1 MAAGINES
9 QQVKIAFTLYIPG
22 DGRSTTSCFGH
33 WNLRGFKDLLK
44 CCREVIVIKSP
55 EGEQTL
61 VMADGCETG
70 DGAGDWKLEP
80 GGDEEE
86 EDEACSSSSMNETRQ
101 RERMQLRGAQQ
112 DGGAS
117 VCVIRW

>member
-1 MAAGINES
+1 MTADLQHRVLDIGTYVGSRIYENAAG
-9 QQVKIAFTLYIPG
+9 K
-22 DGRSTTSCFGH
+22 
-33 WNLRGFKDLLK
+33 LL
-44 CCREVIVIKSP
+44 SLNPP

-70 DGAGDWKLEP
+70 DGAGDWELEP

-86 EDEACSSSSMNETRQ
+86 EDEAYSQQQHEWNEAKG
-101 RERMQLRGAQQ
+101 ENAVRGAQQ